1 MPEGAPPGAM
11 SIPMNSGGAPRRDR
25 KRWPRPQAAI
35 VSASYRSD
43 IPAFYGDWFM
53 RRLDAGFC
61 RVVNPYGGQIHEIPL
76 TRERVEGFVFWTRN
90 PGPFGAALAEVAG
103 RGYPFVVQMT
113 VTGYPRPLETSVLA
127 PERAVA
133 LIEGLARRYGPR
145 AAVWRYDPLLITS
158 LTPPEW
164 HRRTFTR
171 LARAISGNV
180 DEVVFSFAHIY
191 AKTKA
196 NLTRAAG
203 RHGFTWDDPPEAE
216 KRALLADLA
225 GIARGFGLHP
235 TLCAQ
240 PELLGPGIE
249 PARCIDAARLSD
261 LAGRPLGARTKG
273 NRPGCLCAE
282 SRDIGAYDSCPHGC
296 VYCYAVRKPGL
307 AKRGYRAHDPDSPFL
322 IAPQTAGTAGR
333 AGAGAAD

>member
-1 MPEGAPPGAM
+1 M
-11 SIPMNSGGAPRRDR
+11 SIPTNSGAL
-25 KRWPRPQAAI
+25 PRPHAII

-76 TRERVEGFVFWTRN
+76 TREAVAGFVFWTRN

-113 VTGYPRPLETSVLA
+113 VTGYPRPLEASVLA

-133 LIEGLARRYGPR
+133 LIEDLARRYGPR

-158 LTPPEW
+158 LTPPAW

-171 LARAISGNV
+171 LARAISGSV

-196 NLTRAAG
+196 NLTHAAG

-225 GIARGFGLHP
+225 GIARGFGLRP

-249 PARCIDAARLSD
+249 PARCIDAGRLSD
-261 LAGRPLGARTKG
+261 LAGRPLGTRTKG

-307 AKRGYRAHDPDSPFL
+307 AKRAYRAHDPESPFL
-322 IAPQTAGTAGR
+322 IAPQTAGAAG